1 MAPRD
6 FRLCRD
12 FLKVKTICLSSPSRR
27 AKCDPSQPAQFYEIS
42 WLSRSFCCCTTKLCI
57 ARYIWA
63 GSSQRSNLGVRG
75 TTLHMDESI
84 NQVSW
89 KVKSGTMC
97 QWGKLENGK
106 CRIIWLGLW
115 LTLFTW
121 TDGGAIAFLDIGTRT
136 GASPVEWRWIRAQ
149 SSPFLSSTTARVW
162 LTRWRALRPRRP
174 RRPTSVDCSKVKKK
188 RKIKH
193 TKWLIWLIGSFI
205 NRIWYPIE
213 KWMEVQSESK
223 TQFWPTCHPVGPCSI
238 RHLQHVFILC
248 IDFKRE
254 SKDDS
259 DSGRMKEFRIKA
271 AHQAKKIEKKCEKKR
286 TFYFLLPYTRR

>member
-1 MAPRD
+1 ME
-6 FRLCRD
+6 
-12 FLKVKTICLSSPSRR
+12 VQSPFWTLE
-27 AKCDPSQPAQFYEIS
+27 PAQVRPP
-42 WLSRSFCCCTTKLCI
+42 LSGVGFVHNRVRFWVPRPQEFGWPVDVHSDHEDQDDQPPLTVQKL
-57 ARYIWA
+57 
-63 GSSQRSNLGVRG
+63 
-75 TTLHMDESI
+75 
-84 NQVSW
+84 
-89 KVKSGTMC
+89 
-97 QWGKLENGK
+97 
-106 CRIIWLGLW
+106 
-115 LTLFTW
+115 
-121 TDGGAIAFLDIGTRT
+121 
-136 GASPVEWRWIRAQ
+136 
-149 SSPFLSSTTARVW
+149 
-162 LTRWRALRPRRP
+162 
-174 RRPTSVDCSKVKKK
+174 KKK

-223 TQFWPTCHPVGPCSI
+223 TQFWPTCQPVGPCSI

-286 TFYFLLPYTRR
+286 TFYFLHYSTK